1 MILQRVGRK
10 AVSEEK
16 DIQHGTPRRGPVPT
30 GGAAGPDDSE
40 ILEHRGE
47 VAQNVIDIAARDID
61 RTSEDEEA
69 LARERRRKPDT
80 FYSDLIFTLANVR
93 YPEDEA
99 RLVWVNLLMHKA
111 GMGTLLGRNVG
122 IRVAALDFFRN
133 KIGALGD
140 VRIMG
145 SSEYIETAK
154 LAVTDGLT
162 GVYNHRYFQER
173 LRRMIGP
180 DAGGRADVSLLMIDI
195 DFFKKYNDANG
206 HVAGDVALREV
217 ASRLARCLSRED
229 VLARYGGEEFTII
242 LRGKSKAE
250 ALEMAERLR
259 EEVRELPVANEKEL
273 PGGRLTISIGVAT
286 FPDDASDRGG
296 LIDWADLSLYLAK
309 TGGRNRV
316 ASCPV
321 DRRMAERE
329 TANLEATLRNAG
341 PGGRVRQMSGQG
353 GADATLGRRVHVV
366 DIGEGGLAV
375 AGEDLPPSGRRVEV
389 ILSGEGLDGGIAL
402 RGRGAWRWPESRL
415 GEIVG
420 IQFTAVAAKTAN
432 RLLRWVSERKGEK
445 KNSG

>member
-1 MILQRVGRK
+1 
-10 AVSEEK
+10 
-16 DIQHGTPRRGPVPT
+16 
-30 GGAAGPDDSE
+30 
-40 ILEHRGE
+40 
-47 VAQNVIDIAARDID
+47 
-61 RTSEDEEA
+61 
-69 LARERRRKPDT
+69 
-80 FYSDLIFTLANVR
+80 
-93 YPEDEA
+93 
-99 RLVWVNLLMHKA
+99 
-111 GMGTLLGRNVG
+111 
-122 IRVAALDFFRN
+122 
-133 KIGALGD
+133 
-140 VRIMG
+140 MG

-180 DAGGRADVSLLMIDI
+180 DAEGRADVSLLMIDI

-316 ASCPV
+316 VSCPV

-341 PGGRVRQMSGQG
+341 PGGRVPASGGQAPGFTRPRRGSGQG

-389 ILSGEGLDGGIAL
+389 ILSGEGLDGEIAL
-402 RGRGAWRWPESRL
+402 RGRVAWRRPESRL